1 VRSAAAQSGGDDTLT
16 ETEKHWENARRE
28 RIIRELEA
36 QHRAYERT
44 LSEELR
50 RPAPDPV
57 LVRRLKRAK
66 LALRDRAAMLARG
79 PRPATA
85 C

>member
-1 VRSAAAQSGGDDTLT
+1 MT
-16 ETEKHWENARRE
+16 ETEMSRDRAKRE
-28 RIIRELEA
+28 RMIRELEA

-44 LSEELR
+44 LADELR

-66 LALRDRAAMLARG
+66 LALKDRAAMLARG
-79 PRPATA
+79 EARHAGA